1 MTEFTYN
8 ISSDRYDVQ
17 QLSSKSK
24 LTNIKFLYPIVNL
37 TSQSFNGCIALTSI
51 DLPIS
56 LQTIEDGAFEDCSQ
70 LTAVNTTPCISY
82 IGCNAFE
89 NCNKLRNIDIS
100 KTNVSIIEKNC
111 FRNTAI
117 SSISL
122 PRRLKKIDS
131 GAFSN
136 CTNLAHIQFNNN
148 IEKIEDYSF
157 YKASLQELC
166 LSTNKQ
172 LQIGSH
178 TFEFNDISSAFLGTN
193 IAYIGKSAFR
203 NCKYLQSLSIE
214 YTDMLIIDEEAF
226 TKCQSLKEIV
236 FVNHGVAKLKLH
248 EGAFENCS
256 SLSAIK
262 LPNNTIY
269 IGDSCFSSCNN
280 LQQVRL
286 PDTVE
291 YLGDY
296 AFSHC
301 TNLSSFN
308 IPQNIKNIGN
318 ALFQNDTHLTSLTFS
333 NTLSELSL
341 LNIISEI

>member
-70 LTAVNTTPCISY
+70 LTAVNTTLCISY

-131 GAFSN
+131 SAFSN
-136 CTNLAHIQFNNN
+136 CSKLAHIQFNNN
-148 IEKIEDYSF
+148 IEEIGDYAF
-157 YKASLQELC
+157 YKAALYDLC
-166 LSTNKQ
+166 LSSNKQ

-178 TFEFNDISSAFLGTN
+178 AFELNNISSAFLGAN
-193 IAYIGKSAFR
+193 ITYIGKSAFR

-214 YTDMLIIDEEAF
+214 YADTLIIDEEVFAN
-226 TKCQSLKEIV
+226 CQSLKEII
-236 FVNHGVAKLKLH
+236 FVRHGIPSLTLH
-248 EGAFENCS
+248 ENVFESCI
-256 SLSAIK
+256 SLSTIE

-269 IGDSCFSSCNN
+269 IGDSCFSLCNN
-280 LQQVRL
+280 LQEARL

-291 YLGDY
+291 YLGNY
-296 AFSHC
+296 VFANC
-301 TNLSSFN
+301 PNLSSFN
-308 IPQNIKNIGN
+308 IPQNIKHIGN
-318 ALFQNDTHLTSLTFS
+318 SLFQNDKCLTNLTIS
-333 NTLSELSL
+333 NTFSELSL
-341 LNIISEI
+341 LNIILEI